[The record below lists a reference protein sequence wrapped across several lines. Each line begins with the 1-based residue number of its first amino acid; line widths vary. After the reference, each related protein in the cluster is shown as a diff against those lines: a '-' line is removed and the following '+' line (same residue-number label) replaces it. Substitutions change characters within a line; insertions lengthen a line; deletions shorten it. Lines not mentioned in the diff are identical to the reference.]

1 MDTLSID
8 SSPAWASRA
17 TSLDDLL
24 DQTNEIVKFSDDLV
38 SSLDSPID
46 VPAMK
51 DALKGI
57 HTSLATMHSILG
69 DNDGG
74 EMGRVTEQ
82 LSAVQLQSDP
92 QQEDSITV
100 ILQRSLTII
109 DGLVK

>member
-1 MDTLSID
+1 MDTPATD

-17 TSLDDLL
+17 TSMDQLL
-24 DQTNEIVKFSDDLV
+24 DQTNDIVKFSDDLV

-57 HTSLATMHSILG
+57 RTSLTMMHSTL
-69 DNDGG
+69 DENDGG
-74 EMGRVTEQ
+74 MDRMAEQ

-92 QQEDSITV
+92 QQDSITV
-100 ILQRSLTII
+100 ILQHSLTII